1 MNALTTSVATTA
13 LMLSFS
19 GAAQAHLT
27 VFQGTFAPEAP
38 GATGSGTLMLE
49 YDHDGHTLLIDA
61 VWSGLSGTTTNAHIH
76 CCTASPGSGTAGV
89 ALARSDVQPNILPN
103 FPLGITSGSYQKV
116 IDLTSTSN
124 YSNTFLANS
133 GGTAAGAE
141 ARLIANL
148 TTQNA
153 YFNIHTSTFGGGE
166 IRAFVTAVPEPSTW
180 ISMLRGLGLVGGIVR
195 RRVCVS

>member
-1 MNALTTSVATTA
+1 MNALTTSVATAA

-180 ISMLRGLGLVGGIVR
+180 ISMLLGLGLVGGIVR

>member
-1 MNALTTSVATTA
+1 
-13 LMLSFS
+13 MLSFS

-180 ISMLRGLGLVGGIVR
+180 ISMLLGLGLVGGIVR